1 MNTKAFDDSFK
12 LIQQRFVANLTN
24 YVQLF
29 EELGGKLRQG
39 DSAIEDTE
47 HYRNQ
52 MHKLAGS
59 AKTFGFPEL
68 NGFAADVE
76 LVLVKITNGAKQ
88 EDVLP
93 ALRPALEMF
102 LVEARNITNVHTP
115 PTEAQAEPVAEVATI
130 TVKELDYSIVV
141 VDDGEL
147 VRDLVINGL
156 SQEKCR
162 IAQADNGFKLLQHLE
177 KTKRYSLLTK
187 PDLIVLDLNMPDMNG
202 FEVLEKLKADPEFQ
216 AIPVIMLTRQ
226 DEDEAVMQAFSSGA
240 VDYITK
246 PFEVK
251 ELAARIM
258 SVLRRDRKT
267 VLIADDDE
275 LISDLLRQR
284 FFLMGYTV
292 LVARNGT
299 EALARLHADQPD
311 LAILDVVMPGMD
323 GLSVLKQSKGSRT
336 SGHIPIVMLT
346 ERNEKENVLM
356 GLDSGAHDYIPKP
369 FDIDELAARV
379 SGILR
384 RQSAGIS

>member
-1 MNTKAFDDSFK
+1 MNTKAFEDSFK
-12 LIQQRFVANLTN
+12 LIQQRFVANLTD
-24 YVQLF
+24 YLRLF

-39 DSAIEDTE
+39 DNAIDNTE

-76 LVLVKITNGAKQ
+76 LLLVEIIKGAKQ

-93 ALRPALEMF
+93 ALRPALEIF
-102 LVEARNITNVHTP
+102 LVEARKITNVKASP
-115 PTEAQAEPVAEVATI
+115 PVAQSEPATEVASI
-130 TVKELDYSIVV
+130 TVKEFDYSIVI
-141 VDDGEL
+141 VDDDEL
-147 VRDLVINGL
+147 VRDLVTNGL

-162 IAQADNGFKLLQHLE
+162 ITQAENGLKLLQHLE
-177 KTKRYSLLTK
+177 KTKRYSLLSK
-187 PDLIVLDLNMPDMNG
+187 PDLIVLDVNMPDMNG

-216 AIPVIMLTRQ
+216 GIPVIMLTRQ
-226 DEDEAVMQAFSSGA
+226 DEDETVMQAFSSGA

-251 ELAARIM
+251 ELATRIM
-258 SVLRRDRKT
+258 SVLKRDRKT

-311 LAILDVVMPGMD
+311 LAILDVEMPGMD
-323 GLSVLKQSKGSRT
+323 GLSVLKQAKGSRT
-336 SGHIPIVMLT
+336 SAHIPIVMLT

-356 GLDSGAHDYIPKP
+356 GLDSGAHDYIAKP

-384 RQSAGIS
+384 RQNA